1 MLMGYN
7 ENDID
12 DIKELTD
19 VILKLR
25 NLLNIIEKSQKLG
38 DLNIQFL

>member
-1 MLMGYN
+1 MGYN

-12 DIKELTD
+12 DIKELND
-19 VILKLR
+19 GILKLR